1 MYLKKATKVPMI
13 LMKKVLLEKS
23 INEKQIETI
32 GNIHQSLLNKIEAIK
47 IFTSLIKLFFHKN

>member
-1 MYLKKATKVPMI
+1 MPMI

-32 GNIHQSLLNKIEAIK
+32 GNKHHCNEAGTVLSL
-47 IFTSLIKLFFHKN
+47 SYLFRPLLRALLYYVL

>member
-47 IFTSLIKLFFHKN
+47 IFTSLIKLFLHNN